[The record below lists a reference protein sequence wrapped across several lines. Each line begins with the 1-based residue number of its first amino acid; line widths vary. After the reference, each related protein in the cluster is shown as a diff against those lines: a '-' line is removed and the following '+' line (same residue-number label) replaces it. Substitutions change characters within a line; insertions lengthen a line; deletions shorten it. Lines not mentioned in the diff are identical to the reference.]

1 MARSDPQLNF
11 RIPLELREKLESAAK
26 ENNRSLTGELVARL
40 EQSFETRDTDIAQDT
55 VGAMLKSLKMT
66 ITHAETLAKRLELI
80 EKKRS

>member
-55 VGAMLKSLKMT
+55 VGAMLKSLKTT
-66 ITHAETLAKRLELI
+66 IAHAETLAKRLELI

>member
-40 EQSFETRDTDIAQDT
+40 EQSFDTRDTDLAQDT
-55 VGAMLKSLKMT
+55 VGAMLKSLSMT

>member
-11 RIPLELREKLESAAK
+11 RIPIELREKLESAAK

-80 EKKRS
+80 EKRRS